1 MSPSAG
7 EGQCRVRA
15 PGKDMSEAEAAS
27 IFGYVTWLWLRCPLH
42 CKWPVWLLNEHVLPG
57 IRAGS
62 FALFEDGH
70 RPLGFLSWASLSP
83 EAERRYLKNPNSLSQ
98 EDWSSGDRVW
108 IVDCV
113 APFGHFPSMY
123 RYIRGHF
130 RQTHIVVRALRLH
143 AGEETAK
150 VVEYFNPDSPEVL
163 RRHNR
168 KDFLQNYEAAFG
180 PRDDL
185 VESGMLRFS

>member
-1 MSPSAG
+1 
-7 EGQCRVRA
+7 
-15 PGKDMSEAEAAS
+15 
-27 IFGYVTWLWLRCPLH
+27 
-42 CKWPVWLLNEHVLPG
+42 
-57 IRAGS
+57 
-62 FALFEDGH
+62 
-70 RPLGFLSWASLSP
+70 
-83 EAERRYLKNPNSLSQ
+83 
-98 EDWSSGDRVW
+98 
-108 IVDCV
+108 
-113 APFGHFPSMY
+113 MY